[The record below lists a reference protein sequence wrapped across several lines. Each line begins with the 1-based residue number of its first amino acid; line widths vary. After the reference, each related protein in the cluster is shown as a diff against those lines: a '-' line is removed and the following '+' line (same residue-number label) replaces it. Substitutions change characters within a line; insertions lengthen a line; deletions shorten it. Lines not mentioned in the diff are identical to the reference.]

1 MRPRGDHMA
10 LCNHLKGGWNKVAV
24 RHFVNVT
31 NTVIC
36 PGILSPVFFRENE
49 SVKLLIK
56 SNIHYVLR

>member
-1 MRPRGDHMA
+1 MA

-49 SVKLLIK
+49 NVKLLIK